1 MNAHRA
7 LVAGT
12 ASLAAAG
19 ALAGIALAGPSAG
32 TSVAVT
38 LGKPTELKM
47 TVAPGKVKAG
57 SVTFVVTNK
66 GKAPHEMV
74 VVPLPAGKAK
84 VPTLQNGRA
93 NEKGALGEAPEMGGG
108 KTKTI
113 TLKLKKGRYSL
124 LCNVPGHYAGG
135 MFVNFN
141 VS

>member
-7 LVAGT
+7 LGAIAASLAVAGT
-12 ASLAAAG
+12 LS
-19 ALAGIALAGPSAG
+19 GIAFAGPSVG

-38 LGKPTELKM
+38 LGKPSELKM

-74 VVPLPAGKAK
+74 VVPLAAGQTK
-84 VPTLQNGRA
+84 VPSLQNGRA
-93 NEKGALGEAPEMGGG
+93 SERGALGEAPEMGGG

-135 MFVNFN
+135 MAVDFN